1 MGEGG
6 STVVDSVI
14 SPDGVNPVA
23 GSAIHSALTSKMD
36 AVLGGETGQVLTKTA
51 DGMEWKTAGVV
62 VDGELNSASTNPV
75 ENRVLWS
82 SLENMSSQLGN
93 VSSLLNEL

>member
-1 MGEGG
+1 M
-6 STVVDSVI
+6 VDSVI
-14 SPDGVNPVA
+14 SPDGANPVA
-23 GSAIHSALTSKMD
+23 GSAIHSALAGKMD
-36 AVLGGETGQVLTKTA
+36 IVSGGAPGQVLTRTA
-51 DGMEWKTAGVV
+51 DGMEWKTAGFV

-82 SLENMSSQLGN
+82 SLEEMSSQLGN